1 MTGSLLADG
10 STGIL
15 GFAPQLLDN
24 GVPTTLGMFAS
35 EFIGTL
41 LLVLLGCGVVAGQ
54 VLSRT
59 KNNAGGWLMV
69 AFGWALGV
77 YAGAYAAYA
86 TGGHLNPVVTL
97 SFWAAHKDLSD
108 GIPATF
114 GNVVIYIVAQMV
126 GAIVGAILVYL
137 THKKHFDLE
146 APAADKLGVFS
157 TGPEIRAYGWNF
169 FTEVIATFVLIAFIL
184 FSDKTPSEIGPLPV
198 ALVVL
203 AIGISL
209 GGPTGYAINPARDL
223 GPRVA
228 HAILPIRGK
237 GSSDWS
243 YSWIPVFGPIVGGL
257 LAALVVPLMVAL

>member
-15 GFAPQLLDN
+15 GIAPQLMDN
-24 GVPTTLGMFAS
+24 GVPTTLGMFTS

-41 LLVLLGCGVVAGQ
+41 ILVLLGCGVVAGQ
-54 VLSRT
+54 VLPRT

-69 AFGWALGV
+69 AFGWGLGV
-77 YAGAYAAYA
+77 YAGVYAAYA

-97 SFWAAHKDLSD
+97 SFWAAHKDLAD
-108 GIPATF
+108 GIPATA
-114 GNVVIYIVAQMV
+114 GNVFVYIVAQLL
-126 GAIVGAILVYL
+126 GAIIGAIIVYL

-146 APAADKLGVFS
+146 SPAANKLGVFS
-157 TGPEIRAYGWNF
+157 TGPEIRSYGWNF
-169 FTEVIATFVLIAFIL
+169 LTEVVATFVLIAFIL
-184 FSDKTPSEIGPLPV
+184 FSDKTPSEMGPLPV

-223 GPRVA
+223 GPRIA

-237 GSSDWS
+237 GPSDWA
-243 YSWIPVFGPIVGGL
+243 YSWVPVLGPIVGGL
-257 LAALVVPLMVAL
+257 VAALVVPLLVAL